1 MVLSLKCGRT
11 QCRARAKG
19 HSAGGACGTSPITYF
34 DTWHA
39 AHHIFF
45 FRWLCPAQKKKGF
58 GGTALR
64 VPESSL
70 TSVLTKPVS
79 G

>member
-1 MVLSLKCGRT
+1 MVERERERRRRS
-11 QCRARAKG
+11 
-19 HSAGGACGTSPITYF
+19 ACGAAGEREEG
-34 DTWHA
+34 HA
-39 AHHIFF
+39 AARFVFFWRVARRPSHILFEVG
-45 FRWLCPAQKKKGF
+45 LTDLKKKVF